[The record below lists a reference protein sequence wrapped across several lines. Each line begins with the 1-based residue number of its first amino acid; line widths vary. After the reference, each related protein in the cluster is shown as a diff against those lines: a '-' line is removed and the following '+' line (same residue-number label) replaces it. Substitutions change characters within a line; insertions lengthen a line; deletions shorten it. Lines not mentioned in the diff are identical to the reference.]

1 MHSTVISC
9 SLVKWG
15 SRPLQQSAH
24 DKGQVAV
31 FGIEVS
37 EGSRVDKPLEVHDDL
52 CADEICV
59 SASLLE
65 LRELVLEEFVETSA
79 S

>member
-1 MHSTVISC
+1 
-9 SLVKWG
+9 
-15 SRPLQQSAH
+15 
-24 DKGQVAV
+24 V

-37 EGSRVDKPLEVHDDL
+37 EGSRVDKPLEVYDDL